1 VEQLSTLNKVDLKS
15 WAEEKNEAS
24 EATSVGP
31 AARIDEATL
40 DQLIDYYYEKRL
52 NYVINQLNI
61 IVMRRYLYYQVDR
74 LARICSKSFITLG
87 LVAAVAYIFY
97 NLSIPYSERDALRS
111 ALLFSTACLALVG
124 ETVDQFRKAKGFG
137 LSILRFRATSQE
149 LKHLLHRLEEV
160 ADPQAKLGILH
171 QAERVLHAERRENL
185 TSEID
190 AWLSESE
197 G

>member
-97 NLSIPYSERDALRS
+97 NLSMPYSERDALRS